1 MKMRHLAQ
9 NGRGEEAA
17 AAGETLLTVVRGGAL
32 QQKAAINQ
40 GATSALLV
48 AFEVMQGAAIG
59 KYVRGEQHNNT
70 RFVKGVKWFNRR
82 RRNDTSQHTTEH
94 TGHTCFPFST
104 PPLSV
109 TLCSPSLSP
118 LSNPL

>member
-17 AAGETLLTVVRGGAL
+17 AAGETLLTVVRGSAL
-32 QQKAAINQ
+32 QQKAGKAAINQ

-94 TGHTCFPFST
+94 TGHTCFPFS
-104 PPLSV
+104 V
-109 TLCSPSLSP
+109 T